1 MGMFSAIAKVF
12 GGGKEASTTGGTNGQ
27 PVVVS
32 WKDKSEPDGP
42 RPSSANPGS
51 ANPGSANAG
60 STGSVP
66 TKTGPLKPSPFASN
80 ASNATAIAPD
90 RRGSFG
96 PSEPVKI
103 DLSDNTVTV
112 PTDAKPAKRRSPEP
126 ATELVKADEVRD
138 ALKSELEDSYKM
150 AISLAEK
157 VDKHLDTQEE
167 RSRRLLE
174 IAESL
179 PTALESLGSIG
190 AGQAELR
197 GAVSELA
204 QAFRDGQASTQKGL
218 SMQIESLGRV
228 EGLIAEANSSQQ
240 EIRSSIESLSSAF
253 TEITESNK
261 RLGDTLTDMKRRDS
275 ERELRLEAANA
286 RTHKLLMGV
295 VIGGAVIGGLAVLAL
310 VAQTLVQAGVFGA

>member
-12 GGGKEASTTGGTNGQ
+12 GGGKEADTDSVASGD

-32 WKDKSEPDGP
+32 WKDKSQPDAPKPVDSKPMTSKPAGGTAVVAP
-42 RPSSANPGS
+42 PPG
-51 ANPGSANAG
+51 
-60 STGSVP
+60 TE
-66 TKTGPLKPSPFASN
+66 
-80 ASNATAIAPD
+80 
-90 RRGSFG
+90 RRGSMG
-96 PSEPVKI
+96 PNEPVKI
-103 DLSDNTVTV
+103 DLSESTVKV
-112 PTDAKPAKRRSPEP
+112 PAEAKPAKRRAAEP

-190 AGQAELR
+190 EGQAELR

-204 QAFRDGQASTQKGL
+204 NAFRDGQESTQKGL
-218 SMQIESLGRV
+218 SLQLESLGRV

-240 EIRSSIESLSSAF
+240 EIRSSIENLSSAF

-275 ERELRLEAANA
+275 EREVRLEEANA
-286 RTHKLLMGV
+286 KTHKLLMGV

>member
-12 GGGKEASTTGGTNGQ
+12 GGSKEADTAGVATGD

-32 WKDKSEPDGP
+32 WKDKPQPDGP
-42 RPSSANPGS
+42 RPMTSKPPA
-51 ANPGSANAG
+51 A
-60 STGSVP
+60 STAVV
-66 TKTGPLKPSPFASN
+66 SPPAQS
-80 ASNATAIAPD
+80 D
-90 RRGSFG
+90 RRGTMG
-96 PSEPVKI
+96 PNEPVKI
-103 DLSDNTVTV
+103 DLSESTVKV
-112 PTDAKPAKRRSPEP
+112 PADVKPAKRRAPEP

-190 AGQAELR
+190 EGQAELR

-204 QAFRDGQASTQKGL
+204 QAFRDGQETTQKGL
-218 SMQIESLGRV
+218 SLQLDSLGRV

-240 EIRSSIESLSSAF
+240 EIRSSIENLSSAF

-275 ERELRLEAANA
+275 EREVRLEEANA
-286 RTHKLLMGV
+286 KTHKLLMGV

>member
-12 GGGKEASTTGGTNGQ
+12 GASKEAEPAADSVDK
-27 PVVVS
+27 PVVVN
-32 WKDKSEPDGP
+32 WKDKGEPAGSKP
-42 RPSSANPGS
+42 TAAKPMTSTPSAGAVAVATP
-51 ANPGSANAG
+51 PANAE
-60 STGSVP
+60 
-66 TKTGPLKPSPFASN
+66 
-80 ASNATAIAPD
+80 
-90 RRGSFG
+90 RRGSIG
-96 PSEPVKI
+96 PAEPVKI
-103 DLSDNTVTV
+103 DLTDTPTVKV
-112 PTDAKPAKRRSPEP
+112 PTDAKPAKRRAPEP

-138 ALKSELEDSYKM
+138 ALKSELRDSYQM

-167 RSRRLLE
+167 RSKRLLE

-190 AGQAELR
+190 EGQAELR

-204 QAFRDGQASTQKGL
+204 TAFRDGQASTQKGL
-218 SMQIESLGRV
+218 AMQLESLGRV
-228 EGLIAEANSSQQ
+228 EGLIAEANDSQK

-275 ERELRLEAANA
+275 EREQRLETANA
-286 RTHKLLMGV
+286 KTHKLLMGV

>member
-12 GGGKEASTTGGTNGQ
+12 GGSKEADTAGTVTGD

-32 WKDKSEPDGP
+32 WNDKPQPDGP
-42 RPSSANPGS
+42 RPMTSKPTPSSTAVMSP
-51 ANPGSANAG
+51 
-60 STGSVP
+60 
-66 TKTGPLKPSPFASN
+66 PSP
-80 ASNATAIAPD
+80 TD
-90 RRGSFG
+90 RRGTMG
-96 PSEPVKI
+96 PAEPVKI
-103 DLSDNTVTV
+103 DLSESTVKV
-112 PTDAKPAKRRSPEP
+112 PTDVKPAKRRAPEP

-190 AGQAELR
+190 EGQAELR

-204 QAFRDGQASTQKGL
+204 QAFRDGQETTQKGL
-218 SMQIESLGRV
+218 SLQLDSLGRV

-240 EIRSSIESLSSAF
+240 EIRSSIENLSSAF

-275 ERELRLEAANA
+275 EREQRLEEANA
-286 RTHKLLMGV
+286 KTHKLLMGV
-295 VIGGAVIGGLAVLAL
+295 VIGGVVIGGLAVLAL